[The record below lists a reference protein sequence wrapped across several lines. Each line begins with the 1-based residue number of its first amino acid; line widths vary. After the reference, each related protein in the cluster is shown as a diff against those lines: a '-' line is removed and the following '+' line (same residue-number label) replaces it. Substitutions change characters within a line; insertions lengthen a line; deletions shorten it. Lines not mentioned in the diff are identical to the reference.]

1 MTQQNKERLASFLAI
16 FPGLLS
22 IKEGGSVLLGITT
35 KTYIVL
41 PWLVWYNVLLGF
53 IAVIIGIGIWKQRA
67 WAARNAVTILT
78 LHGLVL
84 MILIILLAFKEPV
97 AINSIMAML
106 FRTTLWSAIVFL
118 LSRKTFVQDDIG
130 T

>member
-1 MTQQNKERLASFLAI
+1 MTQQNKEQLASFLAVL
-16 FPGLLS
+16 PGLLS
-22 IKEGGSVLLGITT
+22 IKEGGSVLLGLST

-84 MILIILLAFKEPV
+84 MILVILLVFKEAI

-106 FRTTLWSAIVFL
+106 FRTLVWFAIVL
-118 LSRKTFVQDDIG
+118 LLRRKSKTQNDVG

>member
-1 MTQQNKERLASFLAI
+1 MTQQNKERLTALLAI
-16 FPGLLS
+16 LPGLLT
-22 IKEGGSVLLGITT
+22 IIEGGNVLLGIST
-35 KTYIVL
+35 KAYIVL

-53 IAVIIGIGIWKQRA
+53 VAVIIGIGIWKQRA
-67 WAARNAVTILT
+67 WAARNAVTVLT

-118 LSRKTFVQDDIG
+118 LKRKKQTQNNHA
-130 T
+130 